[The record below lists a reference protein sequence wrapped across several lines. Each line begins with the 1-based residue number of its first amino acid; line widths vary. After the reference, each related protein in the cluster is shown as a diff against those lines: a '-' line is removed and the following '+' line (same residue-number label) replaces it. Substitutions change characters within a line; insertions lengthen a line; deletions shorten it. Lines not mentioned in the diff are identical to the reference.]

1 MASQSPM
8 ETLHTTPATMQLPA
22 PTVWPIVLA
31 FGLTLIFAGLVTS
44 ISVSILGAVLA
55 LAGTVGWFRDILP
68 HEAHET
74 VPVSDKAEPIIT
86 TRPEVARVGWI
97 THELNRSRLPL
108 EIYPVSAG
116 IKGGLAGSV
125 VMAVLA
131 MIYGIAGEHGVWYPI
146 NLLAAGFF
154 PARNTT
160 GQIAVFHWDSF
171 VIAVAVH
178 LVTSLIVGLLY
189 GAMLPVFPRRPI
201 LLGGLVAPLLW
212 SGLLHSILGIV
223 DPLLNQRID
232 WFWFVLSQVGFGIV
246 AGIVVS
252 RQERVRTWQHL
263 PLAVRAGMEA
273 PGAMDDRNSED
284 RRP

>member
-1 MASQSPM
+1 
-8 ETLHTTPATMQLPA
+8 MQLPA

-131 MIYGIAGEHGVWYPI
+131 MIYGIASEHGVWYPI

>member
-8 ETLHTTPATMQLPA
+8 ETPHTTPATMQLPA

-44 ISVSILGAVLA
+44 MSVSILGAVLA

-125 VMAVLA
+125 VMA
-131 MIYGIAGEHGVWYPI
+131 G
-146 NLLAAGFF
+146 
-154 PARNTT
+154 PAVVFRN
-160 GQIAVFHWDSF
+160 A
-171 VIAVAVH
+171 
-178 LVTSLIVGLLY
+178 
-189 GAMLPVFPRRPI
+189 REE
-201 LLGGLVAPLLW
+201 GGWCSVKPFA
-212 SGLLHSILGIV
+212 
-223 DPLLNQRID
+223 
-232 WFWFVLSQVGFGIV
+232 
-246 AGIVVS
+246 
-252 RQERVRTWQHL
+252 
-263 PLAVRAGMEA
+263 
-273 PGAMDDRNSED
+273 
-284 RRP
+284 

>member
-125 VMAVLA
+125 VMAVRA
-131 MIYGIAGEHGVWYPI
+131 MIYGMASEHGVWYPI

-212 SGLLHSILGIV
+212 SASQHSWNRRSTAQPAHRLVLVCAFAG
-223 DPLLNQRID
+223 RIRHRC
-232 WFWFVLSQVGFGIV
+232 WHRGFQ
-246 AGIVVS
+246 A
-252 RQERVRTWQHL
+252 RARAHL
-263 PLAVRAGMEA
+263 ATPA
-273 PGAMDDRNSED
+273 PCRSGWDGGARSHG
-284 RRP
+284 